1 MREIYLY
8 EAIQEAVAEEMRR
21 DERVFLTG
29 EAVGPGGT
37 SPTRPPKE
45 IMEEFGENRVRETG
59 IIEQMLAAGSAGAAM
74 AGMRP
79 IVDFM
84 MGDFMFPAWNEI
96 LQSGLWRSGH
106 GGAENISIPV
116 VYMAGLMS
124 YGGGGFSH
132 SRAPIANVWHGPGL
146 KLVLPTTPYDTKGL
160 LKTAIRD
167 DSPVVFLTHRFLN
180 RTKGPVSEEEYL
192 LPFGEATIRREGKD
206 VTIVA
211 VSYMASLSL
220 EVADALEPEGI
231 SVEVID
237 PRTLEPLDIDTI
249 LASVGKTGRLVVV
262 DEDYIRCGVGAE
274 IAFQVQEKLF
284 KSLKA
289 PVERVGNLNT
299 PIPVASNLMGAV
311 MPTKEKIIAAV
322 EKTLA

>member
-211 VSYMASLSL
+211 VSYMVSLSL

-249 LASVGKTGRLVVV
+249 LASVEKTGRLVVV